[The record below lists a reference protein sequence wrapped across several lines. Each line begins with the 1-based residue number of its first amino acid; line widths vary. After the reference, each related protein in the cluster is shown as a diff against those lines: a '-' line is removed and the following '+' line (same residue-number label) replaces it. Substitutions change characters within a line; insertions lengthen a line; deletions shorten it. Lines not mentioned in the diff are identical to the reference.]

1 MPAPIR
7 DQSVEL
13 FRAVEGT
20 FVKYLKT
27 WLRLCAIKSASGW
40 AVAYFTFGS
49 YVLPI
54 GLWVVIGEIAPVL
67 GAVPAVLTA
76 LFSDGLEGDILVAL
90 FLLLAQQLEGNVLVL
105 RIMGSS
111 FGVRPLL
118 VLFATLAVM
127 VLYVLGAVFVVPV
140 VVIIAIVLR
149 YLRCTLLFEHWH
161 LLPVVEVVVERAP
174 GLAASSK
181 ELAGLR
187 GCSTRGEG

>member
-1 MPAPIR
+1 M
-7 DQSVEL
+7 D
-13 FRAVEGT
+13 
-20 FVKYLKT
+20 
-27 WLRLCAIKSASGW
+27 W

-54 GLWVVIGEIAPVL
+54 GLWVVIGEITPVL

-76 LFSDGLEGDILVAL
+76 LFSGGLEGDILVVL
-90 FLLLAQQLEGNVLVL
+90 YSLLAQQFEGNVLVP

-111 FGVRPLL
+111 FSVRPLL

-174 GLAASSK
+174 GLAASGK
-181 ELAGLR
+181 EPAVLR
-187 GCSTRGEG
+187 GCSVRGEG